1 MLEQGKS
8 VTMKEQQQQC
18 YGLTATPVPCATPG
32 EEVGEGVWEEG
43 TFSLL
48 LVSYCSRLLVRGTSY
63 SKSVFDSDG
72 K

>member
-18 YGLTATPVPCATPG
+18 YGLTATPVPCSTPG

-43 TFSLL
+43 AFSFLL
-48 LVSYCSRLLVRGTSY
+48 LSPVSPRYFLFQVC
-63 SKSVFDSDG
+63 F
-72 K
+72 